1 MTNLPALETARADL
15 AAKLDNIEA
24 YPIGS
29 PERRKIVVAHRL
41 LTDLIERGDTPDERR
56 VAYVMQKI
64 NE

>member
-1 MTNLPALETARADL
+1 MTDLPALETARADL
-15 AAKLDNIEA
+15 AAKIDNIEA

-41 LTDLIERGDTPDERR
+41 LTDLIERGGGTPEERR
-56 VAYVMQKI
+56 YVMQKI